1 MFNYQEN
8 KKHPHRPMTTSHRP
22 QLEARSGAKGAAY
35 VPTGTQHARLL
46 PGHTKLKLRSKRRES
61 NSEVDQIKKI
71 DEEDVSE
78 AGGSEESEVEDSDGD
93 QEALLQELNKIRRE
107 RMIAKKQ
114 QQLESVVKVEEDAST
129 PTPQEKPNWRK
140 STVFGV
146 NKVTKPSGT
155 QNTAGPKSYKNDIT
169 NSEYHQDFLRRYVR

>member
-1 MFNYQEN
+1 
-8 KKHPHRPMTTSHRP
+8 MTTSHRP

-35 VPTGTQHARLL
+35 VPTSTQHARLL

-61 NSEVDQIKKI
+61 NSEVDQNRTI

-78 AGGSEESEVEDSDGD
+78 AGGSEESEDEDSDGD

-114 QQLESVVKVEEDAST
+114 QELESVVKVEEDAST
-129 PTPQEKPNWRK
+129 PTQEKPSWRK

-155 QNTAGPKSYKNDIT
+155 QNTAGPKSYKNNIT
-169 NSEYHQDFLRRYVR
+169 NSEYHQEFLRRYVR